1 MLVIIPMLAIVLVII
16 LLKLN
21 DKRVE
26 RIIKEHDQRIKEII
40 ETYYT
45 IDKVESI
52 YKENGKTE
60 LMFKDNSLNLN
71 SYQVKIVDSLE
82 EERVVIE
89 APLYNTTDIND
100 LFELVLAETYFY
112 IAEDRYNGLIR
123 ISAEVSRTLEAR

>member
-16 LLKLN
+16 LLKMN

-26 RIIKEHDQRIKEII
+26 SIIKEHDQRIKEII

-123 ISAEVSRTLEAR
+123 ISA

>member
-26 RIIKEHDQRIKEII
+26 SIIKEHDQRIKEII

-123 ISAEVSRTLEAR
+123 ISA

>member
-123 ISAEVSRTLEAR
+123 ISA

>member
-1 MLVIIPMLAIVLVII
+1 MPVIIPMLAIVLVII

-123 ISAEVSRTLEAR
+123 ISA